1 MEKQARCVLF
11 SSTILIGKDGR
22 RVERCGVVIIIVL
35 KVKGEMIARGI
46 APVGSKGR
54 DTSKKTRQEGQR
66 MPCAKRGSGNVVA
79 G

>member
-46 APVGSKGR
+46 APLG
-54 DTSKKTRQEGQR
+54 
-66 MPCAKRGSGNVVA
+66 
-79 G
+79 